1 MRWPLRYQI
10 LIPFALVLLGTIA
23 AVTALNAVLAAGR
36 AQRQIEDKLQG
47 IAATLADSAFPL
59 NDLVLRKMRGLSGAE
74 FVFTDLNG
82 RVLAA
87 STDLQ
92 MPQRQ
97 NPAVAEQWQQLRL
110 GPPVEL
116 NGQRFFEMVL
126 AIRDPRQQEPGRL
139 HILYPEGSWHEA
151 RSEAIVPPLVVG
163 GLALVATALVAL
175 VIANRL
181 TRPIIKLRSQVS
193 RIAKADYTPIPLPER
208 NDELR
213 ALAADVNRMAE
224 QLAEMEKAIRRSERL
239 ALLGQLA
246 GGLAHHLRNN
256 VTGALMAV
264 QLHARQCGVDRES
277 LDVALRQLALTEE
290 NLKQFLA
297 APQAAPQANLALQC
311 ARCTLREI
319 IEEVV
324 ELIEPSLRHRR
335 VHLSVV
341 EPPHCDDELNADRGQ
356 LRQLLMNLILNAADA
371 AGPGGWVRI
380 ETDSSIIGEADRRT
394 LSPGGRGQGEGEEPP
409 TDSTIILRVLDNGP
423 GPPREIVNRLFEP
436 FATSKPEG
444 IGLGLAVARQ
454 IAESHG
460 GRIVFQHTDGETCFE
475 VILPV
480 ARIGIESRA
489 KPQAVCSTET

>member
-87 STDLQ
+87 STDFQ

-97 NPAVAEQWQQLRL
+97 NPAVAEKWQQLRL
-110 GPPVEL
+110 GPPVEFS
-116 NGQRFFEMVL
+116 GQRFFEMVL

-193 RIAKADYTPIPLPER
+193 RIATADYAPIPLPER
-208 NDELR
+208 DDEIR
-213 ALAADVNRMAE
+213 DLAADVNRWPVNWPKWKKPSAAANG
-224 QLAEMEKAIRRSERL
+224 LRSW
-239 ALLGQLA
+239 
-246 GGLAHHLRNN
+246 
-256 VTGALMAV
+256 
-264 QLHARQCGVDRES
+264 
-277 LDVALRQLALTEE
+277 
-290 NLKQFLA
+290 
-297 APQAAPQANLALQC
+297 ANL
-311 ARCTLREI
+311 
-319 IEEVV
+319 
-324 ELIEPSLRHRR
+324 P
-335 VHLSVV
+335 
-341 EPPHCDDELNADRGQ
+341 
-356 LRQLLMNLILNAADA
+356 
-371 AGPGGWVRI
+371 AGWHI
-380 ETDSSIIGEADRRT
+380 TCETT
-394 LSPGGRGQGEGEEPP
+394 
-409 TDSTIILRVLDNGP
+409 
-423 GPPREIVNRLFEP
+423 
-436 FATSKPEG
+436 
-444 IGLGLAVARQ
+444 
-454 IAESHG
+454 
-460 GRIVFQHTDGETCFE
+460 
-475 VILPV
+475 
-480 ARIGIESRA
+480 
-489 KPQAVCSTET
+489 